1 MMTTTTRMAFERVFK
16 TFKRLNKQIYPQDT
30 EAMNTLFKE
39 LNSAYEQN
47 VRKEPLLI
55 KMTCLLMFEYLHRYG
70 TAKDAVFMMKKNLEY
85 DYSNLLMRIHSD
97 INAKEMQN
105 TFEMMDIDENNISD
119 LEKKKIVLDKLN
131 SFWTS
136 EHIDKSIISL
146 VNDLILNESAN
157 GL

>member
-1 MMTTTTRMAFERVFK
+1 MITTTARIAFERVFK

-47 VRKEPLLI
+47 VRKEPLFI

-70 TAKDAVFMMKKNLEY
+70 SAKDAVFMIKKNLEY
-85 DYSNLLMRIHSD
+85 DYETLLMKIHSE
-97 INAKEMQN
+97 INAKEIKN
-105 TFEMMDIDENNISD
+105 TFDLMEIDEKEHSD
-119 LEKKKIVLDKLN
+119 LEKRKIVLEKLN
-131 SFWTS
+131 SFWTNK
-136 EHIDKSIISL
+136 HIDKSIINL
-146 VNDLILNESAN
+146 VNDLITSERTN